1 MSYKQVSFSLKK
13 IDSSIY
19 FSEGQIHKTLTEFL
33 ETSAQYSQ
41 KILITDNIIQELYG
55 NEIGGQIDA
64 KVLSIASGEASKSMN
79 QVMDLIGKLFDLK
92 VDKNALIIALGGGVV
107 CDIAGFLASIYMRGI
122 SLILIPTTLLA
133 MVDASI
139 GGKTAVDYKFAKNFL
154 GSFYFPKAIFIET
167 NFLSTLSKKEHFC
180 GLAEIIKLG
189 IVYCKELLDTLSFR
203 ECMLNVISKAAGIKL
218 ELVELDPYDY
228 GIRRLL
234 NYGHTIGHAL
244 EACSLYEMTHGE
256 AVAIG
261 CVVEAH
267 LSYSLGY
274 LSKKDFE
281 IILGLFRDFDLKLSK
296 SYSREKMK
304 SFLKIDKKN
313 ENGSPHFVM
322 IEKIGKACSFE
333 GKYVCSVDSTT
344 LESSLNFME
353 EVFL

>member
-1 MSYKQVSFSLKK
+1 MGYQQVSFPLKN
-13 IDSSIY
+13 IDTSI
-19 FSEGQIHKTLTEFL
+19 FFLDGQIHKTLVKFL

-41 KILITDNIIQELYG
+41 KILITDNIIEVLYG
-55 NEIGGQIDA
+55 NEIGGQIGA
-64 KVLSIASGEASKSMN
+64 KVLSIPSGEKSKSIN
-79 QVMDLIGKLFDLK
+79 QMMDLIEKLFDLK

-139 GGKTAVDYKFAKNFL
+139 GGKTAIDYKFSKNFL
-154 GSFYFPKAIFIET
+154 GSFYFPRAIFIET

-189 IVYCKELLDTLSFR
+189 IVYCEELLDRLSLG
-203 ECMLNVISKAAGIKL
+203 ESILDVISKAAGTKL

-244 EACSLYEMTHGE
+244 EACSLYEITHGE

-267 LSYSLGY
+267 LSYSSGY
-274 LSKKDFE
+274 LPQKDFE
-281 IILGLFRDFDLKLSK
+281 IILGLFRDFDLKLPK
-296 SYSREKMK
+296 SYSREKME
-304 SFLKIDKKN
+304 SFLKMDKKN
-313 ENGSPHFVM
+313 ENGSAHFVM
-322 IEKIGKACSFE
+322 IEKIGKACCFE
-333 GKYVCSVDSTT
+333 GKYVSSVDTNT
-344 LESSLNFME
+344 LHKSLNFME
-353 EVFL
+353 EVYL